1 MSGKILVIDDE
12 ESIRFT
18 FRVHLEEEG
27 HTVTT
32 VADYASA
39 LEQLATEAFDL
50 VFADILLPDTHTGL
64 DILREVGER
73 GLSCLVMMITG
84 APELDT
90 AAESVRLGAYDYLPK
105 PIDQRMLS
113 RVTRQAL
120 RQKFLQD
127 ENARIARER
136 ERERRHLHAI
146 FRSVHDAILT
156 VDATLRIIE
165 ANEAAIRF
173 FQLAS
178 RQTNGHSLGDLLG
191 EQYAACC
198 HVLQNTLDTQQPVR
212 EYQVEFQLENRPRQ
226 VVVMN
231 SSPLLDDGGRFVG
244 AVLVVRD
251 VTRITLLEREL
262 KERYRFQNIVGKSP
276 QMQKIYDALESLTAT
291 NTTVLITGDTG
302 TGKEL
307 VAEALHYS
315 SPGPVKPFIKV
326 NCSALAEN
334 LLESELFG
342 HVKGAFT
349 GADRG
354 KVGRFQLAD
363 GGTILLDEIGDL
375 SPAIQ
380 VKLLRVLQEK
390 TFEKVGDHS
399 PIRVDLRVIAVTNRN
414 LRDRIRAGAFRE
426 DLYYRLKVVEIA
438 LPPLRERRE
447 DIPLLVEH
455 FCRHFNSAFHKQ
467 IAGISDAVLNL
478 FMRYPWP
485 GNIRELEHALEHA
498 FVLCRYDRIEMTQL
512 PQEILAYAPLRT
524 EPQQASRPAAI
535 TSVEEIEAIRRA
547 LRKTDGNKAKAARL
561 LGIAR
566 QTLYRKLEHYGLTDL

>member
-1 MSGKILVIDDE
+1 M
-12 ESIRFT
+12 
-18 FRVHLEEEG
+18 
-27 HTVTT
+27 T

-50 VFADILLPDTHTGL
+50 VFADILLPDAHTGL

-73 GLSCLVMMITG
+73 GLACLVIMITG
-84 APELDT
+84 VPELDT

-105 PIDQRMLS
+105 PIDQRMLL

-127 ENARIARER
+127 ENARIASEH
-136 ERERRHLHAI
+136 ERERRHLQAI
-146 FRSVHDAILT
+146 FRSVHGAILT
-156 VDATLRIIE
+156 VDANLRVIA

-178 RQTNGHSLGDLLG
+178 RQAIGHALDDLLG

-198 HVLQNTLDTQQPVR
+198 HVLQNTLNTQQPVR

-231 SSPLLDDGGRFVG
+231 SSPLMDAGGRFVG
-244 AVLVVRD
+244 AVLVLRD
-251 VTRITLLEREL
+251 ITRLSDLEREL
-262 KERYRFQNIVGKSP
+262 KGRYQFQNIVGKSP
-276 QMQKIYDALESLTAT
+276 KMQEVYALLESLTAT
-291 NTTVLITGDTG
+291 TTTVLITGDTG

-307 VAEALHYS
+307 VAEALHYN

-349 GADRG
+349 GADKG

-380 VKLLRVLQEK
+380 LKLLRVLQEK
-390 TFEKVGDHS
+390 TFEKVGDHT
-399 PIRVDLRVIAVTNRN
+399 PITVNLRVIAVTNRN

-426 DLYYRLKVVEIA
+426 DLYYRLKVVEIV

-447 DIPLLVEH
+447 DIPLLVDH

-467 IAGISDAVLNL
+467 IVGISDAVLNL
-478 FMRYPWP
+478 FMRYSWP

-498 FVLCRYDRIEMTQL
+498 FVLCRHDRIEMTQL
-512 PQEILAYAPLRT
+512 PREILEYAPLSV
-524 EPQQASRPAAI
+524 EPRNASLPVAI
-535 TSVEEIEAIRRA
+535 TSIEEGDNVGEVDAIRRA
-547 LRKTDGNKAKAARL
+547 LRTTDGNKAKAARL